1 MSQTNDWENSFND
14 FVEELENAEQ
24 PACNL
29 ENPDECIACG
39 S

>member
-1 MSQTNDWENSFND
+1 MTITHDFEE

-24 PACNL
+24 PSCNL
-29 ENPDECIACG
+29 ENPEECDSCG